1 MFRNKKLQIA
11 LAVVFFLLSFTIT
24 LQFKSVYKNS
34 AMSGLQFQ
42 RLEEVQK
49 ELIKEQEK
57 NVDLNKQLLEANNNL
72 QIYRNEAEQN
82 TEGNKALITE
92 MERYMI
98 LAGLTEVTG
107 PGVTVTVSDSKAA
120 SSDSFTESAY
130 IIHDSDLRSI
140 VNELNSA
147 GAEAISIN
155 GERIV
160 SNSEI
165 RCVGSTVTINGNKY
179 APPFVIKAIGESST
193 MEAALNIRGGVVEE
207 LRFYNLEIKVSKTAK
222 LTIGKYNGILNFKYA
237 EPVKTVDTT
246 SDNKQKNR

>member
-1 MFRNKKLQIA
+1 MFRNKKLQLA
-11 LAVVFFLLSFTIT
+11 LAGVFFLLSFIIT

-34 AMSGLQFQ
+34 AISTMQFK
-42 RLEEVQK
+42 RLEEVQQQ
-49 ELIKEQEK
+49 LIKEQEK
-57 NVDLNKQLLEANNNL
+57 NVDLNKQLLEANNSL

-82 TEGNKALITE
+82 NEGNKALTAE
-92 MERYMI
+92 MDRYMI
-98 LAGLTEVTG
+98 LAGLTEVEG
-107 PGVTVTVSDSKAA
+107 PGVTVTVSDSKVAA
-120 SSDSFTESAY
+120 SETITESAY

-165 RCVGSTVTINGNKY
+165 RCVGSTITINGNKY
-179 APPFVIKAIGESST
+179 APPYVIKAIGDSST

-207 LRFYNLEIKVSKTAK
+207 LKFYNLEIKVSKTAK
-222 LTIGKYNGILNFKYA
+222 QTVEKYNGILNFKYA
-237 EPVKTVDTT
+237 ETVKNTNATENNT
-246 SDNKQKNR
+246 KNR